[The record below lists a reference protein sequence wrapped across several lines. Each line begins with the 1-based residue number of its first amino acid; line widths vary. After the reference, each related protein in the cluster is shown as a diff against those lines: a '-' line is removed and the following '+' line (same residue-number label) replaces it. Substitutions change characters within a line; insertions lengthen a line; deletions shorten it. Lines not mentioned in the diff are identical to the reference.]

1 MAGGVLGALSS
12 SLAQSRWMSVLRGP
26 YLIEEFGSEG
36 DPELGGNERQPPL
49 AVSAASI
56 EFLHSLQA
64 FVEFRPLMHQ
74 IPAGLDLHKSS

>member
-1 MAGGVLGALSS
+1 MIVSE
-12 SLAQSRWMSVLRGP
+12 GP
-26 YLIEEFGSEG
+26 HLVEEFGGEG
-36 DPELGGNERQPPL
+36 DPKLGGNERQPPL

-74 IPAGLDLHKSS
+74 IPAGLDLHQSS